1 MRVILLV
8 LAVLSRVVV
17 AGEYPDSFEPVSA
30 KYDAAGFDSLSEKE
44 QAIYT
49 IWWLEAEVNN
59 GGFHQYFSNSA
70 GDHAVVALASLKN
83 IGAVKTADLLEN
95 AIGVAFGETYPQ
107 SQRERQNQLGVDEEV
122 KFSKLEEL
130 DSKFYEYPEN
140 FYKLLDSYVV
150 Q

>member
-8 LAVLSRVVV
+8 FAVLSGVVL

-30 KYDAAGFDSLSEKE
+30 KCDATGFASLTEKE

-70 GDHAVVALASLKN
+70 GNQAVVALASLKN
-83 IGAVKTADLLEN
+83 IGAVKTAQLLEN
-95 AIGVAFGETYPQ
+95 AIAVAFGENYPQ
-107 SQRERQNQLGVDEEV
+107 SQRERQNQLEVDEEM
-122 KFSKLEEL
+122 KFSRLEEL
-130 DSKFYEYPEN
+130 DSKFYGYPEN
-140 FYKLLDSYVV
+140 FYKLIDSYVV